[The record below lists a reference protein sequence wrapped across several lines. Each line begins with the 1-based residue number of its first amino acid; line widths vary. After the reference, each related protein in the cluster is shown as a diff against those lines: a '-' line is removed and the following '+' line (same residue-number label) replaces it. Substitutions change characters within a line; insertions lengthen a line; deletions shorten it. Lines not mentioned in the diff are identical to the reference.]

1 MDGGIEQNPA
11 YGTARPFP
19 YARNAQRLR
28 RPPPLLRYPN
38 CAGVVAW
45 QPGRHLLEASV
56 GEAQGR
62 GCLARVHEAMD
73 LVGVEGGGTSKAAR
87 MHSSAILAVSVAI
100 YRRKS
105 QMAAAT
111 P

>member
-1 MDGGIEQNPA
+1 
-11 YGTARPFP
+11 
-19 YARNAQRLR
+19 
-28 RPPPLLRYPN
+28 
-38 CAGVVAW
+38 
-45 QPGRHLLEASV
+45 
-56 GEAQGR
+56 
-62 GCLARVHEAMD
+62 MD